1 VFGYIFSRPVVFA
14 LGSLRLLLHVSFG
27 ALIDKCHTGYQKAN
41 AVYDLVVGKAGG
53 TVLLDAGVNETKANC
68 IIVGAKG
75 KPITA
80 QDFAKVYL
88 YV

>member
-1 VFGYIFSRPVVFA
+1 M
-14 LGSLRLLLHVSFG
+14 
-27 ALIDKCHTGYQKAN
+27 CHTGYQKAN

-75 KPITA
+75 KPITE